1 MQLSTTPP
9 FSFVWNR
16 GIEKKRKEKKR
27 GKQKNRLEE
36 Y

>member
-1 MQLSTTPP
+1 LSTTLP

-27 GKQKNRLEE
+27 KEKGKTKE
-36 Y
+36 